1 MKKLTAGILAS
12 LIGLVS
18 ANSADAAV
26 ASKAYVDGAIETLD
40 ADYVGVTT
48 NANNY
53 GFVAGVEEVDGK
65 IKTTGGQLVLKPNE
79 DGYTNNLTIEKKQ
92 EIDGTFTYTIGAAQ
106 QIDND
111 TKYTEGNGVT
121 ISEGNVISADIA
133 EGDNVKITTDAEG
146 KMTIS
151 ATDTKYT
158 FVDDIVVDENGAYH
172 TSYYD
177 ATNTDVKTAEQET
190 AAGDGWYVLMRK
202 QNGTEAD
209 GVTPKYIYQWE
220 NLDRS
225 YDANEISVAHD
236 E

>member
-40 ADYVGVTT
+40 VAETGGTTLTEFVGKVSET
-48 NANNY
+48 
-53 GFVAGVEEVDGK
+53 DGK
-65 IKTTGGQLVLKPNE
+65 ISAGAKKLEDVIVGGGSVDVRLVTEGENAGKLEVYGTEHYDEGLGINISE
-79 DGYTNNLTIEKKQ
+79 DNKISTDIKAGSDNV
-92 EIDGTFTYTIGAAQ
+92 TIGQ
-106 QIDND
+106 DGD
-111 TKYTEGNGVT
+111 TVT
-121 ISEGNVISADIA
+121 ISV
-133 EGDNVKITTDAEG
+133 TDEN
-146 KMTIS
+146 TE
-151 ATDTKYT
+151 YT
-158 FVDDIVVDENGAYH
+158 FADDIVEDENGAYH

-202 QNGTEAD
+202 ADATQPNGY
-209 GVTPKYIYQWE
+209 KYQWE

-225 YDANEISVAHD
+225 YDANEISVAHN